1 MIINKYLLFARFHS
15 FFVHEYLF
23 FTFRECIYYLSHEN
37 DTWRAQTDTHAHT
50 PNSRVFDRVH

>member
-23 FTFRECIYYLSHEN
+23 FIFRQRIIYIYYLSHEN
-37 DTWRAQTDTHAHT
+37 HTWRASLEHTYTIDT
-50 PNSRVFDRVH
+50 